1 MEKLKVFLFGF
12 PRLEYQDRLLKLQRR
27 KSAAL
32 IAYLALANQPQ
43 SRDTLTALLWADL
56 DQERGRAALRSTLH
70 ALAAEFPPSWLAEGD
85 RNTLL
90 LNPEVVWSDVREFL
104 ILLSRRRSHTHDPER
119 VCEQCLDLFGQA
131 AALYQDEFMA
141 GFTLNDSVEY
151 DDWQIFQREA
161 LRRDFAGVLR
171 RLAQQRLEVAD
182 YDGGLDYAKRWLALD
197 ALHEPA
203 HRLIMRLYAAS
214 GQRTEALRQYQ
225 ECAALLDAEL
235 ATPPEEET
243 TALYNSIRAS
253 SFASPLPPAPAGMV
267 FGALPP
273 LPPLVVGR
281 ENALR
286 DLKDRL
292 GVNGGE
298 LRPMTVVQGLPGVG
312 KSTLVAMLAHDPA
325 IGQAFPNG
333 VLWTSLGE
341 TPNLAAELLT
351 WAKALRVVDTSAP
364 QALEEIAALLTAA
377 LRDLRMLLIVDDV
390 WQLEHAQPFRVG
402 GQGCALVMTSR
413 LNDIAHA
420 LAPTAHDLYRLP
432 VLHEESAL
440 ELLTALAPDAVQ
452 QYPDESRELVKDL
465 EGLPL
470 AIQVAGRLLD
480 TEMQL
485 GWGVDDLLRELREGA
500 NLLQAQAP
508 GDMVGPWRDTTPTIA
523 TLLRRST
530 DALDTDTRQ
539 RFADL
544 GLFVPKPA
552 TFDLRAM
559 AVAWETD
566 DPKPTAR
573 ILVNRGLLEPLSG
586 GRFQMHALLVLHAR
600 ALLGA

>member
-1 MEKLKVFLFGF
+1 MEPLKIFLFGF
-12 PRLEYQDRLLKLQRR
+12 PRFEYQGKLIKIQRR
-27 KSAAL
+27 KSIAMM
-32 IAYLALANQPQ
+32 AYLALASQPQ
-43 SRDTLTALLWADL
+43 SRDTLAALLWADL
-56 DQERGRAALRSTLH
+56 DQERARAALRSTLH
-70 ALAAEFPPSWLAEGD
+70 ALASEFPESWLAESD
-85 RNTLL
+85 RNTLI
-90 LNPEVVWSDVREFL
+90 LNPAVVWSDVRTFAS
-104 ILLSRRRSHTHDPER
+104 LLAQRRTHSHDQ
-119 VCEQCLDLFGQA
+119 EQTCSDCISLFQQML
-131 AALYQDEFMA
+131 ALYQDEFMA
-141 GFTLNDSVEY
+141 GFSLNDSVEY

-161 LRRDFAGVLR
+161 LRRDLAGGLR
-171 RLAQQRLEVAD
+171 RLGQHYYELAD
-182 YDGGLDYAKRWLALD
+182 YDSGLAYGKRWLSLD
-197 ALHEPA
+197 PLHEPA
-203 HRLIMRLYAAS
+203 HRLLMRLYAAS
-214 GQRTEALRQYQ
+214 GQRTEALRQYND
-225 ECAALLDAEL
+225 CVMLLDTEL

-243 TALYNSIRAS
+243 TALYRSIRAS
-253 SFASPLPPAPAGMV
+253 STTSAPVTLVEGVVA
-267 FGALPP
+267 GALPP
-273 LPPLVVGR
+273 MPPLVIGR

-286 DLKDRL
+286 DIKSRL
-292 GVNGGE
+292 GVGGGE
-298 LRPMTVVQGLPGVG
+298 LRSVTVIQGLPGIG
-312 KSTLVAMLAHDPA
+312 KSTLVATLAHDPA
-325 IGQAFPNG
+325 IAQAFPNG

-341 TPNLAAELLT
+341 TPNLVAELVT

-364 QALEEIAALLTAA
+364 QSIEEIGALLTAA
-377 LRDLRMLLIVDDV
+377 LRDLRMLLIVDDI

-413 LNDIAHA
+413 LHDVAHA
-420 LAPTAHDLYRLP
+420 LSPTAHDLYRLSLLQEDSAIELLATLAP
-432 VLHEESAL
+432 EAVKQYPEESR
-440 ELLTALAPDAVQ
+440 Q
-452 QYPDESRELVKDL
+452 LVKDL

-470 AIQVAGRLLD
+470 ALQVAGRLLD

-500 NLLQAQAP
+500 SLLEAQAP

-523 TLLRRST
+523 SLLKRST
-530 DALDTDTRQ
+530 DSLDDNTRQ

-600 ALLGA
+600 SLLGM